1 MKRHKKILI
10 AVFLAAIVLVGSI
23 GGAVLASD
31 NDEKSSTETEF
42 GNFIERV
49 LELYQEKTNTVI
61 DRQALEDSLNQARE
75 EIHEA
80 QPRFRFHGRL
90 FDDEALTQEQRDEI
104 EAWLEARPEFPTDE
118 FKEWLESKPE
128 LLPDNFKEWME
139 SRPDFLEDEM
149 ATWFDN
155 SPETMPFK
163 YSEFGKPGR
172 HSFGMIK
179 RFGDRSMYG
188 FCEAPEENQL

>member
-1 MKRHKKILI
+1 MKRHNKILL
-10 AVFLAAIVLVGSI
+10 AVFLAAVVLAGSI

-31 NDEKSSTETEF
+31 NDEKSSKETEF
-42 GNFIERV
+42 GSFIERV

-61 DRQALEDSLNQARE
+61 DREALEDSFNQARE

-104 EAWLEARPEFPTDE
+104 EAWLEARPEFPTNE

-128 LLPDNFKEWME
+128 LLPENFKEWLE
-139 SRPDFLEDEM
+139 SRPDFLEDEL
-149 ATWFDN
+149 AVWFETC
-155 SPETMPFK
+155 PEVMPFK
-163 YSEFGKPGR
+163 FGEFGKSGH
-172 HSFGMIK
+172 HSFGMFK
-179 RFGDRSMYG
+179 RIGDRSMFG
-188 FCEAPEENQL
+188 FCQDPEDN